1 MRQLFFVFVLSSK
14 QHKAFR
20 NNFAHIDF
28 VKLLLKIIKQSN
40 HFRITPLL
48 NVSKQKTLKMIFL
61 NDKNQILKIFLIE
74 KFKIDLQQQSL

>member
-1 MRQLFFVFVLSSK
+1 MRQLFFVFVLPSK

-20 NNFAHIDF
+20 KNFAHIYF

-74 KFKIDLQQQSL
+74 KFKNDLQQQSL

>member
-1 MRQLFFVFVLSSK
+1 MY
-14 QHKAFR
+14 
-20 NNFAHIDF
+20 F
-28 VKLLLKIIKQSN
+28 VKLLLKMIKQSN

-74 KFKIDLQQQSL
+74 KFKNDLQQQSL

>member
-1 MRQLFFVFVLSSK
+1 MY
-14 QHKAFR
+14 
-20 NNFAHIDF
+20 F
-28 VKLLLKIIKQSN
+28 VKFLLKIIKQSN

-74 KFKIDLQQQSL
+74 KFKNDLQQQSL